1 MSVWQYR
8 ERNPE
13 EGRVFHDAMAANTEV
28 VSRSVVDAYD
38 FSRFETLVDVGGGKG
53 ALIQAIL
60 TAHPRLRGI
69 LFDVKAAIDEAAR
82 LFENASLDRCQFVE
96 GNFFD
101 WVPEGGNAY
110 VLSRILHD
118 WHDNQAVQ
126 ILKVIRRAMTNTSTL
141 LIVERVLHAEN
152 PSIEASHSDLHMLV
166 MTGGRERTAAEYQTL
181 LAAAEFELVRVIP
194 TGSPLHIVEATSG

>member
-1 MSVWQYR
+1 
-8 ERNPE
+8 
-13 EGRVFHDAMAANTEV
+13 
-28 VSRSVVDAYD
+28 
-38 FSRFETLVDVGGGKG
+38 
-53 ALIQAIL
+53 
-60 TAHPRLRGI
+60 
-69 LFDVKAAIDEAAR
+69 VKAAIDEAAR

-101 WVPEGGNAY
+101 WVPEAGNAY